1 MLCAGT
7 PTSCNALIIS
17 RTSSGE
23 EQQAGAPE
31 GLILIPTTSVGSMNF
46 NQAALT
52 VLSPVSSFIPS
63 SSMRRMIPCETRFP
77 AMDRGSE
84 TCTTRPGNKPGIPR
98 GEGLKYFREHTWIGG
113 GTGNRIYSWM
123 LGPNPPRKS
132 PALLKQVLFTKPR
145 RSIRSIECYTGKP
158 ESVLLLR
165 SQGGAILRVRL
176 KIGQQATPLDW
187 AFTRGW
193 KQRLSLTIVIFSLVR
208 NLFSETEDLQK
219 CGKQWK

>member
-1 MLCAGT
+1 MLCGGT
-7 PTSCNALIIS
+7 LRSCRALMIS

-52 VLSPVSSFIPS
+52 VLSSVSSFIPS
-63 SSMRRMIPCETRFP
+63 SSMRRMILCERRFP

-98 GEGLKYFREHTWIGG
+98 GEGLKSFRPHTWIGG
-113 GTGNRIYSWM
+113 GTGNRIPSWM

-132 PALLKQVLFTKPR
+132 PALPKQV
-145 RSIRSIECYTGKP
+145 RSEEHTSELQSRLHLVCR
-158 ESVLLLR
+158 LLLEKKKR
-165 SQGGAILRVRL
+165 LTRAPAINA
-176 KIGQQATPLDW
+176 KGQQTHRKKNERD
-187 AFTRGW
+187 
-193 KQRLSLTIVIFSLVR
+193 QS
-208 NLFSETEDLQK
+208 N
-219 CGKQWK
+219 